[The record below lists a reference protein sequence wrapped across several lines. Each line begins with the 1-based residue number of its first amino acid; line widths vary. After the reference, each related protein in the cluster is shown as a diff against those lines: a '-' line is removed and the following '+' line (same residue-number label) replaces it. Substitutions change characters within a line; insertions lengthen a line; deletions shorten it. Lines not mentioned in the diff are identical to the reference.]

1 MKNAKIFHGTGCTPN
16 SYWFPYVKKELE
28 IRKYIVDIPQLPNA
42 DTPVLEQWL
51 PVALSTGVYDE
62 DTVIVGHSAGGP
74 LLLSI
79 LENLTIQI
87 AKAILVSGFA
97 RQKKEWKKPEKI
109 LQPKYNWE
117 QISKNVKQIVFINS
131 DNDPWGA

>member
-1 MKNAKIFHGTGCTPN
+1 MVACR
-16 SYWFPYVKKELE
+16 VKH
-28 IRKYIVDIPQLPNA
+28 
-42 DTPVLEQWL
+42 
-51 PVALSTGVYDE
+51 GVYDE

-97 RQKKEWKKPEKI
+97 RQKKNGKNQKNITTKI
-109 LQPKYNWE
+109 
-117 QISKNVKQIVFINS
+117 
-131 DNDPWGA
+131 